1 MRLFEPLGTLGMGN
15 EVLRAAARL
24 DDAEGIE
31 RFLAD
36 VPRSEG
42 LRPMLQPG
50 RKHRFEQYDKET
62 RTARY
67 LLIDGAWFVCFV
79 VTGISLEDARAIARQ
94 TNPMV
99 EWSTPNFHEAVER
112 ALNVTFPPAA

>member
-1 MRLFEPLGTLGMGN
+1 MGTLSMGI

-24 DDAEGIE
+24 EDAEGIE
-31 RFLAD
+31 RFLAS

-50 RKHRFEQYDKET
+50 RKHRLEQYDKDT

-67 LLIDGAWFVCFV
+67 LLVDGVGFVCFV
-79 VTGISLEDARAIARQ
+79 VTGVSLEDARAIARQ
-94 TNPMV
+94 TDPMV
-99 EWSTPNFHEAVER
+99 EWSTPNFHGAVER

>member
-1 MRLFEPLGTLGMGN
+1 MGI

-31 RFLAD
+31 RFLAG

-50 RKHRFEQYDKET
+50 RKHRLEQYDKET
-62 RTARY
+62 LTARY
-67 LLIDGAWFVCFV
+67 LLVDGVAFVCFV

-94 TNPMV
+94 TDPMV
-99 EWSTPNFHEAVER
+99 EWSTPNFHGAVER